1 MREFIIKK
9 VNLVISTESIKPGS
23 ITEKHNTKLKIMSKY
38 QRTLVVDSSFMA
50 RSIISTER
58 AFVIS
63 YKGNAE
69 VVAEH
74 PETFG

>member
-1 MREFIIKK
+1 
-9 VNLVISTESIKPGS
+9 
-23 ITEKHNTKLKIMSKY
+23 MSKY
-38 QRTLVVDSSFMA
+38 QRTLVIDSSFMA

-69 VVAEH
+69 VIAEH
-74 PETFG
+74 PETFGLVNPKLEIFKPSIIRVYKYVKQIGRAHV